1 MLTDTSV
8 SDAVIARLDLDPRI
22 PESLEIAVSADDGFV
37 TLRGTVESFSQ
48 RRAAGQDAKN
58 AAGVDDIDNQL
69 KVSLTG
75 SDRRDD
81 DEIRGAALQNLIW
94 DVDVPSDLVDVK
106 VDDGWVTLKGDVS
119 YQFQSD
125 AAYDDV
131 ASLYGVVGVTNEI
144 VVTNPGGGGRARVAP
159 PLTPARCASGSCR
172 PRVDLSRTRR
182 SGDKLGAGAFGKRL
196 PEFRARGDAE
206 LGEDLA

>member
-1 MLTDTSV
+1 MLTDTSL
-8 SDAVIARLDLDPRI
+8 SDAVMASLDLDPRI
-22 PESLEIAVSADDGFV
+22 PESLEIAVAADDGFV

-58 AAGVDDIDNQL
+58 VDGVYDIDNQL

-94 DVDVPSDLVDVK
+94 DVEVPSDLVDLK
-106 VDDGWVTLKGDVS
+106 VSDGWVTLKGNVS
-119 YQFQSD
+119 YQFETD
-125 AAYDDV
+125 AAYEDV

-144 VVTNPGGGGRARVAP
+144 IVSNP
-159 PLTPARCASGSCR
+159 
-172 PRVDLSRTRR
+172 
-182 SGDKLGAGAFGKRL
+182 
-196 PEFRARGDAE
+196 
-206 LGEDLA
+206 